1 MKLSER
7 VEKMQFSPIRRFNE
21 YALEAER
28 NGKKIYR
35 LNIGQ
40 PDVETPE
47 CFLEAIKSINLDVIE
62 YAESGGVEDLQ
73 KAIIDYFRIYNIYYE
88 KKDIMVTAGGSE
100 ALNMLFTTILDPGD
114 EVLIAEPFYTNYHTF
129 IAAANGKVVPVT
141 TSAEE
146 GYHYA
151 DVDKLEAAVTDKTKA
166 ILITNPGNPTGTILT
181 KDEMQLIID
190 FAINHDLWIIADEV
204 YREFAYDGRKVYS
217 FGMFEECKNR
227 LIIVDSISKRFSAC
241 GARVGC
247 LVTKNEDVA
256 QGVMKLAQGRLCVAT
271 LDQIGAAALY
281 RLDKSYYKEIRT
293 VYEKRR
299 DAVYEEIMK
308 IPGVICKKPGGS
320 FYIMVKL
327 PVDNVENFLMFL
339 LKEYSD
345 NNETVMFSP
354 AGGFYATKGLGRDE
368 LRIAYVLNEDSLRR
382 GIQILAGGLKAYKE
396 KED

>member
-7 VEKMQFSPIRRFNE
+7 VYKMSFSPIRRFNE

-28 NGKKIYR
+28 DGKKIYR

-40 PDVETPE
+40 PDIETPA
-47 CFLEAIKSINLDVIE
+47 CFFDAINNFEIDTIE
-62 YAESGGVEDLQ
+62 YAESGGDEDLQ
-73 KAIIDYFRIYNIYYE
+73 EAIIDYFKLYNMYYE

-100 ALNMLFTTILDPGD
+100 ALSMVFTTILDPGD
-114 EVLIAEPFYTNYHTF
+114 EVLIPEPFYANYMTF
-129 IAAANGKVVPVT
+129 VSSACGKVVPIT

-151 DVDKLEAAVTDKTKA
+151 ERNKLDSVVTERTRA
-166 ILITNPGNPTGTILT
+166 ICITNPGNPTGTILT
-181 KDEMQLIID
+181 KEEMQLIID
-190 FAINHDLWIIADEV
+190 FAIDHDLWIIVDEV

-227 LIIVDSISKRFSAC
+227 LIIIDSVSKRFSAC

-256 QGVMKLAQGRLCVAT
+256 QGIMKLAQGRLCVAT
-271 LDQIGAAALY
+271 LDQVGATALY
-281 RLDKSYYKEIRT
+281 RLNRDYYKKMKA
-293 VYEKRR
+293 VYESRR

-327 PVDNVENFLMFL
+327 PVDNVDNFLMFL
-339 LKEYSD
+339 LKEYQD
-345 NNETVMFSP
+345 NNETVMFAP
-354 AGGFYATKGLGRDE
+354 ATGFYATNGLGRDE
-368 LRIAYVLNEDSLRR
+368 LRIAYVLNEDDLRR
-382 GIQILAGGLKAYKE
+382 GVQLLASGLEAYKR

>member
-227 LIIVDSISKRFSAC
+227 LIIVDSIQR
-241 GARVGC
+241 
-247 LVTKNEDVA
+247 
-256 QGVMKLAQGRLCVAT
+256 
-271 LDQIGAAALY
+271 
-281 RLDKSYYKEIRT
+281 
-293 VYEKRR
+293 
-299 DAVYEEIMK
+299 
-308 IPGVICKKPGGS
+308 GS
-320 FYIMVKL
+320 L
-327 PVDNVENFLMFL
+327 HAEQ
-339 LKEYSD
+339 E
-345 NNETVMFSP
+345 
-354 AGGFYATKGLGRDE
+354 
-368 LRIAYVLNEDSLRR
+368 
-382 GIQILAGGLKAYKE
+382 
-396 KED
+396 